1 MRVYFSIIRLLS
13 FFEIF
18 FVIEGPSQFFAT
30 KFAVMPIFAHE
41 SDAFHI
47 FCSGYI
53 VGSEMTGSE
62 DTHVFKTLD
71 TCVAT
76 LLSWKV
82 VPGLASPACMRRPSF
97 FILFLMFIYLL
108 WERECKWGRDRER
121 ERVNSKQALN
131 WCGAHRGAQSHKLWD
146 RDLSRNQE
154 SDA

>member
-18 FVIEGPSQFFAT
+18 FIIEGPSQFFAT

-53 VGSEMTGSE
+53 VGSEMSE
-62 DTHVFKTLD
+62 SEGTHVFKMLD

-76 LLSWKV
+76 LLSRKV
-82 VPGLASPACMRRPSF
+82 VPGLVSPACMRRPSF

-108 WERECKWGRDRER
+108 
-121 ERVNSKQALN
+121 
-131 WCGAHRGAQSHKLWD
+131 
-146 RDLSRNQE
+146 
-154 SDA
+154 